1 MGLKVS
7 PVTTPARLVLMMPV
21 SPTRPRR
28 RRRRRRRVTAAR
40 LPDPSPDRVRFAVPP
55 KDGMERVHDGARLG
69 GRGREGVRDRVRGVQ
84 VHEAREAP
92 RGREPR
98 TGAVAMTGRGGR
110 VTPSRRGRR
119 RVRVRLRRGEV
130 WQRGRFFRQQGSRC
144 WRRTGFGGER
154 FACEVSQDAVVA
166 LILSLYEFRLGVA
179 RVERRA
185 GGRRSGW
192 RAAELDAAEGGCEGV
207 PLPWRDGGGLYVDCC
222 CR

>member
-28 RRRRRRRVTAAR
+28 RVTAAR
-40 LPDPSPDRVRFAVPP
+40 LPDPAPDRVRFAVPP

-69 GRGREGVRDRVRGVQ
+69 GRGRECVRDRVRGVQ

-98 TGAVAMTGRGGR
+98 TAAVAMTGRGGR
-110 VTPSRRGRR
+110 VSPSRRGRR
-119 RVRVRLRRGEV
+119 RVRVRVRVRVRRGEV

-144 WRRTGFGGER
+144 CRRTGFGGER

-166 LILSLYEFRLGVA
+166 LILSLYEYRLGVA
-179 RVERRA
+179 RVERSGLVA
-185 GGRRSGW
+185 VGGRRSG
-192 RAAELDAAEGGCEGV
+192 
-207 PLPWRDGGGLYVDCC
+207 
-222 CR
+222 